1 MMKIMMTKM
10 MLIYLTILL
19 QLFEA
24 VNFSFFS
31 AEEKLEFNFDD
42 ISNILDMN
50 DDGFWKS
57 QD

>member
-1 MMKIMMTKM
+1 MMKMMMTKM

-31 AEEKLEFNFDD
+31 AEEKLEINFDD
-42 ISNILDMN
+42 ISNIPDMN